1 MSKFQQRLQIIRGCL
16 ILLVLI
22 SCLFLWVSVLSF
34 SPLDAPNPRVYPHPE
49 QAYNAGGKAGAWV
62 AYKMFSYFGK
72 GAYAAAAGLTMTII
86 VLAWKGRLPSLWQRI
101 IGVSLLI
108 SVTSTVSYML
118 LHSPDSLREE
128 TGGTLGCCLATWL
141 LDSVNWM
148 AWPILFYGAIVGL
161 LFTAEELIMQIP
173 ALLCRRRQQITEIAS
188 AAIPA
193 AHKVT
198 SITGPF
204 RRAMTKLAGLWPR
217 LAPAGASAGGRTS
230 SPLIIRPRPVSAK
243 PKSAPTRADP
253 DDADEGQTEDGANS
267 DSAATRAEKVESS
280 VATEEID
287 DEAVTTET
295 GDDDEPLLPAPAAI
309 KPPPMVVNFPT
320 PPKPTTTPQPI
331 VPPKPYPAQLGEW
344 TFPPVSSLVEPE
356 YSFTSQQEALVRE
369 KAQDLQKA
377 LHDYGIEAHV
387 VTIDTGPVIT
397 MFELQVAPGV
407 KLSQITSLA
416 NDIAR
421 ALYAPSVRVVAPI
434 PGRNT
439 IGIEVPNLNKEK
451 VRLKELM
458 TMGGEGV
465 RRMALPLFLGKD
477 ASGRAL
483 IGDLT
488 GMPHMLIAG
497 TTGSGKSVCINSI
510 IMSILMTQRPDMVK
524 LILVDPKMVEMST
537 FRDVPHLMCP
547 IVTEIERAEKIL
559 SWATEK
565 MDERYALLAEA
576 GVRNLAAYNRLSEQ
590 EKLDRFQPS
599 TEDEKTQIPK
609 HLPYVIIIIDELADM
624 MMMSA
629 KEVEAHLARLAQK
642 SRAVGIHIIV
652 ATQRPE
658 AKIVTGLIKSNLPCR
673 IAFRVAS
680 RMDSRIV
687 LDQNGAE
694 VLMGQ
699 GDMLYLP
706 PGSSKLV
713 RAQGTFLEDSEV
725 REVIG
730 FLREKSKPEFHPELM
745 QLGKAEASGD
755 GPRDELFDQAVDI
768 ILETGRGSVSLLQ
781 RRLAVG
787 YSRASRLIEEMA
799 GAGIVGEYTG
809 SQARKVL
816 ITAEEWQ
823 VRKEQEATRIRQTA
837 LQDDGVPDM
846 LFDDDI
852 D

>member
-1 MSKFQQRLQIIRGCL
+1 MNKFQQRLQIIRGCL

-34 SPLDAPNPRVYPHPE
+34 SPLDAPNPRVYPHPA

-86 VLAWKGRLPSLWQRI
+86 VLAWKGCLPSLWQRI

-108 SVTSTVSYML
+108 SVTSAVSHML
-118 LHSPDSLREE
+118 LASPDRFREE
-128 TGGTLGCCLATWL
+128 TGGILGYCLATWL
-141 LDSVNWM
+141 QQSVNWM
-148 AWPILFYGAIVGL
+148 AWPMLFYGAVVGL
-161 LFTAEELIMQIP
+161 LFTAEELVLQIP
-173 ALLCRRRQQITEIAS
+173 AMLCRRRQQVTEMAS
-188 AAIPA
+188 AVAPA
-193 AHKVT
+193 AQRIT

-204 RRAMTKLAGLWPR
+204 RRAVARVKGLWPR
-217 LAPAGASAGGRTS
+217 PAPAGAPTGGRS
-230 SPLIIRPRPVSAK
+230 YAPVIVRPRPAVAK
-243 PKSAPTRADP
+243 PKPAPSKSAPEDRSEQQSEGDDEP
-253 DDADEGQTEDGANS
+253 DE
-267 DSAATRAEKVESS
+267 AEAKVEKTASA
-280 VATEEID
+280 VAIEEKD
-287 DEAVTTET
+287 NETAPPEA
-295 GDDDEPLLPAPAAI
+295 GDQDEPLLPAPVAT

-320 PPKPTTTPQPI
+320 PPKPAAVPQTI
-331 VPPKPYPAQLGEW
+331 VPPKPYPAELGEW
-344 TFPPVSSLVEPE
+344 TFPPLSALIDPE

-369 KAQDLQKA
+369 KAQDLQRA
-377 LHDYGIEAHV
+377 LHEYGIEAHV

-458 TMGGEGV
+458 TMGGDAV

-483 IGDLT
+483 IGDLA

-576 GVRNLAAYNRLSEQ
+576 GVRNIAAYNKLSEQ
-590 EKLDRFQPS
+590 EKLERFQPS
-599 TEDEKTQIPK
+599 TEEEKTQIPK
-609 HLPYVIIIIDELADM
+609 HLPYVVIIVDELADM

-725 REVIG
+725 REIIN
-730 FLREKSKPEFHPELM
+730 FLRERSKPEFHPELM
-745 QLGKAEASGD
+745 QLGKAEASAD
-755 GPRDELFDQAVDI
+755 GPRDELFDQAVEI

-781 RRLAVG
+781 RRLAIG

-799 GAGIVGEYTG
+799 AAGIVGEYTG

-823 VRKEQEATRIRQTA
+823 VRKEQEATRIRQAA

-846 LFDDDI
+846 LYDDDI

>member
-34 SPLDAPNPRVYPHPE
+34 SPLDAPNPHVYPHPE

-86 VLAWKGRLPSLWQRI
+86 VLAWKGHLPSLWQRI

-118 LHSPDSLREE
+118 LDSPGSFLEE
-128 TGGTLGCCLATWL
+128 TGGTLGYCLANWL
-141 LDSVNWM
+141 LESVNWM
-148 AWPILFYGAIVGL
+148 IWPILFYGAVVGL
-161 LFTAEELIMQIP
+161 LFTAEELILQIP
-173 ALLCRRRQQITEIAS
+173 AMLGRRRQQLTEVAS
-188 AAIPA
+188 AAAPA
-193 AHKVT
+193 THKVAA
-198 SITGPF
+198 IAGPF
-204 RRAMTKLAGLWPR
+204 RRAVARLTGLWPR
-217 LAPAGASAGGRTS
+217 LSPAGAPVGGRTS
-230 SPLIIRPRPVSAK
+230 SPLIVRPRPVSAK
-243 PKSAPTRADP
+243 PKPAPTRAEP
-253 DDADEGQTEDGANS
+253 DDADEGQAEDRDDS
-267 DSAATRAEKVESS
+267 DPAAAKAEKTAAA

-287 DEAVTTET
+287 DESAATEAS
-295 GDDDEPLLPAPAAI
+295 DHDEPLLPAPAAI

-320 PPKPTTTPQPI
+320 PPKPATTPQTI

-434 PGRNT
+434 PGKNT

-458 TMGGEGV
+458 TMGGDGV

-483 IGDLT
+483 IGDLA

-510 IMSILMTQRPDMVK
+510 IMSLLMTQRPDMVK

-576 GVRNLAAYNRLSEQ
+576 GVRNISAYNRLSEQ
-590 EKLDRFQPS
+590 EKLDRFQPT
-599 TEDEKTQIPK
+599 TEDEKAQIPK
-609 HLPYVIIIIDELADM
+609 HLPYVIVIIDELADM

-629 KEVEAHLARLAQK
+629 KEVESHLARLAQK

-730 FLREKSKPEFHPELM
+730 FLRERSKPEFHPELM
-745 QLGKAEASGD
+745 QLGKAEASVD

-781 RRLAVG
+781 RRLAIG

-799 GAGIVGEYTG
+799 AAGIVGEYTG

-816 ITAEEWQ
+816 VTAEEWQ
-823 VRKEQEATRIRQTA
+823 VRKEQEATRIRQSA